1 MSLATPELLN
11 AIADL
16 SSIRE
21 MKVAVNLSA
30 QCGLIVGAITAV
42 GGILGGPPGIA
53 LGNCTEISSLFIY
66 FIKLLLLAGGL
77 LGTGLASYHAG
88 GKFKSV
94 PEILAQEATPEQ
106 KEKLATA
113 LRNLLNAQN
122 IFTVLELAATMQN
135 NRLLMEAVSKVIR
148 EFFMSDMG
156 YCIL

>member
-53 LGNCTEISSLFIY
+53 L
-66 FIKLLLLAGGL
+66 GGL